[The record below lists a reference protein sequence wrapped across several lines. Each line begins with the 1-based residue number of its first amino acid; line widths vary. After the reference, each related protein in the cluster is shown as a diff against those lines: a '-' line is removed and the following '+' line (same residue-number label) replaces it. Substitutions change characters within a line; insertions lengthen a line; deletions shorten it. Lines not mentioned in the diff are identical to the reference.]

1 MSVSKIRVAAGVLHH
16 SRGATVLRRAPAC
29 SGVLV
34 LNYHR
39 IGHATSSSLFRD
51 TFSATPVD
59 FDRQLA
65 FLARN
70 TDVIGGDDLPDVLRT
85 GRGRH
90 VLITFDDGYLDNYE
104 LAFPILKQHGL
115 PATFFIC
122 TGLLDGRGLAW
133 WDEIAW
139 MVRTSPRREL
149 PATSWIETPIPLGAL
164 GDDREPAI
172 KAVIER
178 YRALPGEKTAAFL
191 DHVAEATGTGRADA
205 SLARN
210 LWMTWD
216 HVRELRDGGMTI
228 GAHTVTHPIL
238 SRLTAERQREEIA
251 GSRARLAVELGAAP
265 RLFSYPVGKPHTFN
279 ADTRAALKEAGFSH
293 AFSFYGGH
301 QPFAPL
307 DPFDFR
313 RTYVG
318 WRTSLPVFQ
327 GKVTL
332 PMVFARW

>member
-1 MSVSKIRVAAGVLHH
+1 MSATKIHLAAGVLQR
-16 SRGATVLRRAPAC
+16 SRGAAVIRRAPAW

-39 IGHATSSSLFRD
+39 IGHVASTPLFRD
-51 TFSATPVD
+51 AMSATPAD

-70 TDVIGGDDLPDVLRT
+70 ADVIGGNDLPHVLRA

-90 VLITFDDGYLDNYE
+90 VMITFDDGYLDNYE
-104 LAFPILKQHGL
+104 IAFPLLTRHGL

-133 WDEIAW
+133 WDEISW
-139 MVRTSPRREL
+139 TVRTSSRREI
-149 PATSWIETPIPLGAL
+149 PAGPWFETAVPLGE
-164 GDDREPAI
+164 DREPAI

-178 YRALPGEKTAAFL
+178 FRALPGDQTGAFL
-191 DHVAEATGTGRADA
+191 DHIAEAAGTGRAGA
-205 SLARN
+205 AIARN

-216 HVRELRDGGMTI
+216 NVRELRNAGMTI

-238 SRLTAERQREEIA
+238 ARLTAEKQREEIA
-251 GSRARLAVELGAAP
+251 GSRSRIAVELGEAP
-265 RLFSYPVGKPHTFN
+265 TLFAYPVGKPHTFN
-279 ADTRAALKEAGFSH
+279 ADSRDALRAAGFGY

-301 QPFAPL
+301 QPFAPV
-307 DPFDFR
+307 DRFDIR
-313 RTYVG
+313 RTHVD
-318 WRTSLPVFQ
+318 WRTSMPVFQ
-327 GKVTL
+327 AMVTL
-332 PMVFARW
+332 PKLFARW